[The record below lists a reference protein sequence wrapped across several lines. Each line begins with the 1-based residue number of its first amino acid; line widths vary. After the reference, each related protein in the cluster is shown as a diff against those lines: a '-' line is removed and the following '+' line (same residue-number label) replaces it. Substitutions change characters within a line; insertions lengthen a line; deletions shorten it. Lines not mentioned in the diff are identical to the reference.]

1 MAKAANLQARAKTRT
16 SPRKAGTAERRYK
29 MRIDDDV
36 NVVMPDGV
44 RIACRIYRPDAE
56 GEFPTLYAA
65 SPYQYEYDHVPALP
79 LFPWKETGPI
89 EFYVSRGYAYVHA
102 DVRGSGR
109 SEGDYDFLSRT
120 EQMDS
125 YHMIEWIAAQSWS
138 NGKIGGIGQSY
149 FGFSQWLMAVNRP
162 PHLTCIAP
170 YDALIDPYRCH
181 GFHGGIY
188 CSYRT
193 MWYIGV
199 RANALHRPPDQ
210 RRGKAMTTDTGFD
223 LTYHD
228 TDDSWWKERS
238 AFERIDQINIPV
250 LSIGHWAK
258 KALHLR
264 GNVVGFEHTPTKDK
278 KLVVTDFR
286 TQNEVHH
293 AFDTEE
299 FHARWLLPFYDRYL
313 KGIQNGYEK
322 LPAVRAGIQGT
333 DGEWREENEWPPKS
347 AKMTPFYLR
356 KKHSGSLTSLNDGGL
371 STEAP
376 SRAEGSTTYSY
387 PDHQWVSGVVAMGP
401 NGPDPLKRVL
411 TWTSAPLD
419 QDLEILGP
427 ILFELWASSDQ
438 SDTDFIV
445 KLADQFPQ
453 SPEDR
458 KKGLQPR
465 AFNVSKGWL
474 KASHHNT
481 KNEKRSKPYWPY
493 YDHDDPRP
501 LVKDRPYRF
510 EIEVLAAGY
519 RFKAGHRVRVELAN
533 GDSPITDAVWTH
545 PYHPSKIGSD
555 TIFHSA
561 ARPSRIL
568 LPVVARR
575 RNAR

>member
-1 MAKAANLQARAKTRT
+1 MAKAANLRSRGKARTNPRTVAKKYR
-16 SPRKAGTAERRYK
+16 
-29 MRIDDDV
+29 MRVDDDV
-36 NVVMPDGV
+36 MVVMPDGV

-56 GEFPTLYAA
+56 EQFPTLYAA
-65 SPYQYEYDHVPALP
+65 SPYQYQYDHVPALP

-125 YHMIEWIAAQSWS
+125 YHMIEWIADQPWS

-188 CSYRT
+188 CGYRT

-228 TDDSWWKERS
+228 TDNSWWKERS
-238 AFERIDQINIPV
+238 AFERIDRIDIPV

-264 GNVVGFEHTPTKDK
+264 GNIVGFEHTQTKDK

-299 FHARWLLPFYDRYL
+299 FHAKWLLPFYDRYL
-313 KGIQNGYEK
+313 KGIDNGYEK
-322 LPAVRAGIQGT
+322 LPAVRAGMQGT
-333 DGEWREENEWPPKS
+333 DGEWREEAEWPPKS

-356 KKHSGSLTSLNDGGL
+356 RKKSGSLTSLNDGSL
-371 STEAP
+371 TPEAP
-376 SRAEGSTTYSY
+376 SRAEGSTSYSY
-387 PDHQWVSGVVAMGP
+387 PDHEWVSGVVAMGP

-419 QDLEILGP
+419 RDIDILGP
-427 ILFELWASSDQ
+427 ILLELWASSDQ

-453 SPEDR
+453 SEEDR

-465 AFNVSKGWL
+465 SFNVSKGWL
-474 KASHHNT
+474 KASHHTTRNPA
-481 KNEKRSKPYWPY
+481 RSKPYWPY

-501 LVKDRPYRF
+501 LDKNKPYKF
-510 EIEVLAAGY
+510 EIEVLPAGY
-519 RFKAGHRVRVELAN
+519 RFKAGHRIRVELAN

-555 TIFHSA
+555 TVYHSE
-561 ARPSRIL
+561 ARPSRIF
-568 LPVVARR
+568 LPVVGRR
-575 RNAR
+575 RPAR

>member
-1 MAKAANLQARAKTRT
+1 MARGANLKAAGKSKT
-16 SPRKAGTAERRYK
+16 SPRRAAAARSYR
-29 MRIDDDV
+29 MRVEDDV

-65 SPYQYEYDHVPALP
+65 SPYQYSYDHVPALP

-102 DVRGSGR
+102 DVRGSGK
-109 SEGDYDFLSRT
+109 SEGDYDFLSMT

-125 YHMIEWIAAQSWS
+125 YHMIEWIARQSWS
-138 NGKIGGIGQSY
+138 NGKVGGIGQSY

-188 CSYRT
+188 CQYRT

-199 RANALHRPPDQ
+199 RANALHRPPDE

-238 AFERIDQINIPV
+238 AFERIDQIDIPV

-264 GNVVGFEHTPTKDK
+264 GNIVGFEHTPTKDK

-293 AFDTEE
+293 AFDTED
-299 FHARWLLPFYDRYL
+299 FHAKWLLPFYDRYL
-313 KGIQNGYEK
+313 KGLDNGYEK

-333 DGEWREENEWPPKS
+333 DGEWREEAEWPPRG

-356 KKHSGSLTSLNDGGL
+356 KKKSGSLTSLNDGGL
-371 STEAP
+371 TTEEP
-376 SRAEGSTTYSY
+376 SRSEGSTSYNY

-411 TWTSAPLD
+411 TWTSAPLER
-419 QDLEILGP
+419 DLDILGP
-427 ILFELWASSDQ
+427 ILIELWASSDQ

-453 SPEDR
+453 SAEDR
-458 KKGLQPR
+458 AKGLQPR
-465 AFNVSKGWL
+465 SFNVSKGWL
-474 KASHHNT
+474 KASHHAT
-481 KNEKRSKPYWPY
+481 KNPARSKPYWPY

-501 LVKDRPYRF
+501 LEKNKPYKF
-510 EIEVLAAGY
+510 EIEVLPAGY
-519 RFKAGHRVRVELAN
+519 RFKAGHRIRVELAN

-555 TIFHSA
+555 TIYHSE
-561 ARPSRIL
+561 ARPSRIF
-568 LPVVARR
+568 LPVVGPKGRTR
-575 RNAR
+575 

>member
-1 MAKAANLQARAKTRT
+1 MARGATRARRT
-16 SPRKAGTAERRYK
+16 VETKYR

-56 GEFPTLYAA
+56 GRFPTLYAA

-109 SEGDYDFLSRT
+109 SEGDYDFLSKT

-125 YHMIEWIAAQSWS
+125 YHMIEWIAGQSWS
-138 NGKIGGIGQSY
+138 NGKVGGIGQSY

-228 TDDSWWKERS
+228 TDDAWWKERS
-238 AFERIDQINIPV
+238 AFERIDRIDIPV

-264 GNVVGFEHTPTKDK
+264 GNIVGFEHTPTRDK

-299 FHARWLLPFYDRYL
+299 FHAKWLLPFYDRYL

-322 LPAVRAGIQGT
+322 LPAVRCGIQGT
-333 DGEWREENEWPPKS
+333 DGEWREEAEWPPKS

-356 KKHSGSLTSLNDGGL
+356 RKRSGSLTSLNDGGL
-371 STEAP
+371 TPEAP
-376 SRAEGSTTYSY
+376 SRAEGSTTYHY

-411 TWTSAPLD
+411 TWTTAPLEH
-419 QDLEILGP
+419 DLDILGP

-458 KKGLQPR
+458 QKGLQPR
-465 AFNVSKGWL
+465 SFNVSKGWL
-474 KASHHNT
+474 KASHHTT
-481 KNEKRSKPYWPY
+481 KNETRSRPYWPY

-501 LVKDRPYRF
+501 LEKNRPYRF

-519 RFKAGHRVRVELAN
+519 RFKAGHRIRVELAN

-545 PYHPSKIGSD
+545 PYHPSKIGAD
-555 TIFHSA
+555 TIYHAA

-568 LPVVARR
+568 LPVVGRGR
-575 RNAR
+575 KPR